1 MDALKR
7 IVGGYLVL
15 MAAVVGLFSVAE
27 PLFHVSTEA
36 APYSPI
42 WLWIDPF
49 TGLAVLLGVGFA
61 YCRKSAAGAVDANG
75 PVTWGPLVA
84 NVLFYGFLGVGLMY
98 FWNWF
103 DLLNE
108 AYNVTGADGSA
119 VAWKVTDVAF
129 PLVSGAL
136 GAALLRGDG

>member
-1 MDALKR
+1 M
-7 IVGGYLVL
+7 
-15 MAAVVGLFSVAE
+15 
-27 PLFHVSTEA
+27 
-36 APYSPI
+36 
-42 WLWIDPF
+42 
-49 TGLAVLLGVGFA
+49 LLGVGFA
-61 YCRKSAAGAVDANG
+61 YGRKSAAGAVDANG

-136 GAALLRGDG
+136 GAALLRGDR